1 MTATISLDGQP
12 CSGTHSTCAVEGSNS
27 VPTGHTHAGSQDY
40 RAGGDGPTPEQA
52 NAFAAPMV
60 PAPAQGSTPPA
71 PANVHAAPNR
81 AAPVL
86 ADPFLSLAAEVLDDL
101 EKVRIANEN
110 RYRQLTRSV
119 ADVDGGE
126 RGFGLDESNPDVRR
140 LRALVDALAIAEH
153 QATLNL
159 NRMMRAHPLGPWV
172 KATRGVGEKQGAR
185 LLAAIGDPYWNGL
198 HDRPR
203 TVSELWAYCGYHPVI
218 AGGNPD
224 QSSLDAQKAAV
235 RVAAKRARGQKAN
248 WSADAKMRAHLI
260 AESIMKAGGPYREIY
275 DATRVKYADA
285 LHEVEC
291 KQCGPKGNPALVG
304 SPLSDGHKHARALRA
319 VAKEVLKGLW
329 REAKRLHEEVAPA

>member
-1 MTATISLDGQP
+1 
-12 CSGTHSTCAVEGSNS
+12 
-27 VPTGHTHAGSQDY
+27 
-40 RAGGDGPTPEQA
+40 
-52 NAFAAPMV
+52 
-60 PAPAQGSTPPA
+60 
-71 PANVHAAPNR
+71 
-81 AAPVL
+81 VL

-159 NRMMRAHPLGPWV
+159 QRLMRAHPLGPWM
-172 KATRGVGEKQGAR
+172 KATKGIGPKQGAR

-203 TVSELWAYCGYHPVI
+203 TVSELWAYSGYHPVI
-218 AGGNPD
+218 AGSNPD
-224 QSSLDAQKAAV
+224 QQRNDVQRDLV

-248 WSADAKMRAHLI
+248 WSADAKMRAYLV
-260 AESIMKAGGPYREIY
+260 AESILRAGGPYREFY
-275 DATRVKYADA
+275 DKARAKYADA
-285 LHEVEC
+285 LHDTEC
-291 KQCGPKGNPALVG
+291 KQCGPKGNPALIG

-329 REAKRLHEEVAPA
+329 REAKRLHEEAL